1 MKQDCL
7 LPRFVRIA
15 GVVVSLGFCLFVI
28 SACSSANLSMP
39 IPDRLVLLPPSGGP
53 SPVLLKQKVTF
64 DKAGRQQQFLV
75 VSRINSQQVDLV
87 ILLATGQKVLSV
99 SYNGVSF
106 SQQQH
111 LSANIPG
118 EEILALV
125 QFVLWPE
132 FIIRQHYRQEDGWIL
147 AFEEGRRSILTR
159 VGVWV
164 TVEHRAGSI
173 IVENYSQN
181 YRVVIELI
189 DSLDL

>member
-1 MKQDCL
+1 MNRDYL
-7 LPRFVRIA
+7 LPRIVRIV
-15 GVVVSLGFCLFVI
+15 GVMLSLGFCLVVI
-28 SACSSANLSMP
+28 SACSSTNLIMP
-39 IPDRLVLLPPSGGP
+39 IPERLVLLPPSGAP
-53 SPVLLKQKVTF
+53 SAVLLKQKVTF
-64 DKAGRQQQFLV
+64 DKAGRQQQFLL
-75 VSRINSQQVDLV
+75 VSRINSQQIDLV

-99 SYNGVSF
+99 SYDGVSF

-118 EEILALV
+118 EEILALL
-125 QFVLWPE
+125 QFSLWHE
-132 FIIRQHYRQEDGWIL
+132 FIIGQHYRQEDGWIL
-147 AFEEGRRSILTR
+147 TFEEGRRSLLTR

-164 TVEHRAGSI
+164 TVEHRTGSI